1 MSKRNRSGSPEP
13 QGGRRPTEDSGDAP
27 TPERGRWSSKRK
39 LEVVLRL
46 LRGEDLDTV
55 SREVGVTAS
64 RLAQWRDEVLSAAQ
78 GALKS
83 RQASGRDEDVGR
95 LKAKVADLTMDNELL
110 EERLRRL
117 GETVR
122 PRSRRSRR

>member
-1 MSKRNRSGSPEP
+1 MSKRIRSGSPEP
-13 QGGRRPTEDSGDAP
+13 QGGRRPTEDSGDALA
-27 TPERGRWSSKRK
+27 PERGRWSSKRK

-46 LRGEDLDTV
+46 LRGEDLDKV

-83 RQASGRDEDVGR
+83 RHANGRDEDLTR
-95 LKAKVADLTMDNELL
+95 LKSKVADLTMDNELL